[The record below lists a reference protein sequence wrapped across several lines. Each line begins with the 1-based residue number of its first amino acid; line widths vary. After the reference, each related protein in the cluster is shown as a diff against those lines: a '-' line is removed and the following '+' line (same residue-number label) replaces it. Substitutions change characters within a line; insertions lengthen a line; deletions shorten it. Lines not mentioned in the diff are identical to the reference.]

1 MSALFVFDLR
11 RHIKVDTFVAH
22 KKEGFIMKNIY
33 MVFHV
38 FDMDDFD
45 GVAISAEKPE
55 AAAACG
61 RMWWKRA
68 KKEAES

>member
-1 MSALFVFDLR
+1 MQS
-11 RHIKVDTFVAH
+11 
-22 KKEGFIMKNIY
+22 IY

-68 KKEAES
+68 RRKRSPDPRSFRAPPVMPGCRLASGCSKIK

>member
-1 MSALFVFDLR
+1 LL
-11 RHIKVDTFVAH
+11 T
-22 KKEGFIMKNIY
+22 IMQSIY